1 MHFSDL
7 ASTVVVI
14 ALVSFF
20 GLILGKI
27 KIKSFS
33 LGIGGVLFAGIIVA
47 WSFKN
52 YLGVDL
58 NEGSYFPQTLHFV
71 QEFGLILL
79 SMQSATRSDRPSSRA
94 SSHQA

>member
-33 LGIGGVLFAGIIVA
+33 LGIGGVLFAEELLIGQ
-47 WSFKN
+47 
-52 YLGVDL
+52 L
-58 NEGSYFPQTLHFV
+58 NVYG
-71 QEFGLILL
+71 
-79 SMQSATRSDRPSSRA
+79 A
-94 SSHQA
+94 